1 MIKFLYLQ
9 NFVERHLTYQK
20 PSWTPL
26 GSINNFNL
34 DGTIY
39 SRYLRYSV
47 DEGVNKKD
55 ILGFNQELLP
65 VIQPIHPDWEIKQ
78 TRCDYS
84 GSGSRLWGI
93 VNVMLGPY
101 RNEPKQ
107 QSKIDLDLYLPWWN

>member
-1 MIKFLYLQ
+1 M
-9 NFVERHLTYQK
+9 
-20 PSWTPL
+20 

-47 DEGVNKKD
+47 YEGVNKKD
-55 ILGFNQELLP
+55 ILGFIPFNQELLP

-78 TRCDYS
+78 TRCNYS

-93 VNVMLGPY
+93 VNVVVRTL
-101 RNEPKQ
+101 
-107 QSKIDLDLYLPWWN
+107 